1 MSENFD
7 SWLEHHGI
15 KGMKWGVRRTD
26 AQLGRRP
33 GLLERVRVSKAEA
46 EKRKEGN
53 SLHSLKK
60 RKLSELSD
68 EELKKIVNRIDMEMR
83 YKDYLKSIHPDKK
96 AKAKAFVGEILKSG
110 AKTMADAAFKAWA
123 KKVFENAAAA
133 NAGKTSGKAKK
144 STSSP

>member
-33 GLLERVRVSKAEA
+33 GLLERARVSKAEA

-53 SLHSLKK
+53 SLYTSKGRK
-60 RKLSELSD
+60 RSELSD
-68 EELKKIVNRIDMEMR
+68 SELDRIVKRIDMEKK
-83 YKDYLKSIHPDKK
+83 YKKQTI
-96 AKAKAFVGEILKSG
+96 
-110 AKTMADAAFKAWA
+110 T
-123 KKVFENAAAA
+123 KKV
-133 NAGKTSGKAKK
+133 KK
-144 STSSP
+144 EVEKVYRQ